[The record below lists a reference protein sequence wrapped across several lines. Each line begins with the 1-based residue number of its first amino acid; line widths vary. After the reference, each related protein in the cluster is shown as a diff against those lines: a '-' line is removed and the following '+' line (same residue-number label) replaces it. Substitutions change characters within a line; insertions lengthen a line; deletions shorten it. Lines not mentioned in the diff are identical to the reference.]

1 MTVIASNTAALRAT
15 NASSLASKDLTTAMQ
30 RLSTGK
36 RINSAK
42 DDAAGLAIGASMTS
56 QIRGMAQGIR
66 NANDGISMA
75 QTAEGALD
83 EVGNMLQRMRELTV
97 QAANGSYSSND
108 LTNIKSEMDQLA
120 KQVNGVM
127 TNTQFN
133 GVALFP
139 ATAATKSIQAGA
151 EGADAISMTFQAPT
165 ISSAVTAG
173 PPAVSA
179 VDVTA
184 ASPNW
189 TTNID
194 AFDTAIANVS
204 NKRAEFGA
212 VQNRI
217 ESAVNNMT
225 TNMTNLTDARSRIE
239 DADFS
244 TETTA
249 LAKAQILS
257 QASTAMLSQANQ
269 SQQSVLKLL
278 G

>member
-1 MTVIASNTAALRAT
+1 MTVISSNTSALRAS
-15 NASSLASKDLTTAMQ
+15 NASALASKDLTTAMQ

-97 QAANGSYSSND
+97 QAANGSYSSTD
-108 LTNIKSEMDQLA
+108 LSNIKSEMDQLA

>member
-1 MTVIASNTAALRAT
+1 MTVIASNTSALRAT
-15 NASSLASKDLTTAMQ
+15 NANALASKDLTTAMQ

-97 QAANGSYSSND
+97 QAANGSYSSTD
-108 LTNIKSEMDQLA
+108 LSNIKSEMDQLA

-127 TNTQFN
+127 SNTQFN

-257 QASTAMLSQANQ
+257 QASTAMLAQANQ

-278 G
+278 Q